1 MTPKKDRY
9 FIVNRMLNFAL
20 RCTGKGQSAAKKCTS
35 LMNLHTPISFQHWRK
50 HTKALSDV
58 TEVLLEKNLQIEV
71 LNCKTFLRDTGQ
83 IEYLDDQQL
92 TKTAIETN
100 VSIDSPWK
108 TRGWTSKDGIADV
121 CFDQTGKVLDVI
133 YKTSNCQQ
141 CYS

>member
-9 FIVNRMLNFAL
+9 FIVNRMLNFTL
-20 RCTGKGQSAAKKCTS
+20 RCTGKGHSAEKKCTS

-58 TEVLLEKNLQIEV
+58 TEVLLEKHLQIEV

-92 TKTAIETN
+92 TKTALIVPGKLEAGHPKMVLLTF
-100 VSIDSPWK
+100 VS
-108 TRGWTSKDGIADV
+108 TRL
-121 CFDQTGKVLDVI
+121 GKFLM
-133 YKTSNCQQ
+133 
-141 CYS
+141 